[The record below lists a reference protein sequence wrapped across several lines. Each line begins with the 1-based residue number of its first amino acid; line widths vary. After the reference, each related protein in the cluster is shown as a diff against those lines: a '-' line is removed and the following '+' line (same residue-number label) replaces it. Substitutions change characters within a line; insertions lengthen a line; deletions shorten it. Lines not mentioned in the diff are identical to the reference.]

1 MVLYRENTMS
11 EATDK
16 FYNMQVNLIKGGRI
30 YAEKVAVKNIWEKE
44 DNVFLDLYFHRLN
57 KSIVFDSV
65 FVHDIIDL
73 NRDKYYKDIH
83 DFIKDFNAAKE
94 VVLPLP
100 VQEEK
105 KKNNIL
111 GGIENDIVLLLF
123 MSRVLGHKET
133 LKDKIVCG
141 YIARTVENAENLSE
155 KYLNNYISSIN
166 PTVEDFYAA
175 LKNIK
180 SKNPQQAQALLKE
193 IVKICLSD
201 GYLHYAEKMYL
212 ADIIQMLRVEGVK
225 IPKDLI

>member
-1 MVLYRENTMS
+1 MS

-30 YAEKVAVKNIWEKE
+30 YAEKVAVRNVWEKE

-65 FVHDIIDL
+65 FIRDIIDL
-73 NRDKYYKDIH
+73 NGDKYYNDIKA
-83 DFIKDFNAAKE
+83 FIKDFNAARNVAPSHSAKD
-94 VVLPLP
+94 
-100 VQEEK
+100 EK
-105 KKNNIL
+105 KKNSIF
-111 GGIENDIVLLLF
+111 GKIENDIVLLLF
-123 MSRVLGHKET
+123 MARILGHKEA
-133 LKDKIVCG
+133 LKDKIVCD
-141 YIARTVENAENLSE
+141 YIMHTIESAKNLSE
-155 KYLNNYISSIN
+155 KYLNNYISSVN
-166 PTVEDFYAA
+166 PTVDDFYKA

-212 ADIIQMLRVEGVK
+212 ADIIQMLRNEGVK